1 MEYRPKISRLF
12 QLTGYQPPAIQGS
25 PNRLDTSAI
34 HLDGSDTTPTQF
46 FGDGE
51 LSKGSRRPGKNNLPP
66 IRPNSAPCR
75 HVRISSDCPPGN
87 WKDPKFS
94 PPLNRL
100 GSAFSAT
107 SRHRPE

>member
-1 MEYRPKISRLF
+1 MVNASAVQGPQTFGHRLQNPFRSKLANKTAMEYRPKISRLF

-51 LSKGSRRPGKNNLPP
+51 LSKGSRRPGKKHP
-66 IRPNSAPCR
+66 STYMT
-75 HVRISSDCPPGN
+75 
-87 WKDPKFS
+87 K
-94 PPLNRL
+94 
-100 GSAFSAT
+100 
-107 SRHRPE
+107 